1 MPDRKRYKWIE
12 YHKWQL
18 KAQWFY
24 PLTNNNKLVFMAK
37 AEMGYLGSYNKNKPS
52 PFEGFDVGGDGM
64 SGYNVYGVDIIG
76 LRGYEDG
83 ALTPYSYTTDGR
95 TDYARAYNK
104 YTMEI
109 RYPIILKPNS
119 NIYGLVFAEGGNAF
133 RSWQEF
139 DPFLIKR
146 SVGVGLRIFYAGR
159 RTAGYRLG
167 IRFRQGRGSE
177 PPQRKPGAFYDR
189 STVLI

>member
-109 RYPIILKPNS
+109 RYTIILKPNS

-146 SVGVGLRIFYAGR
+146 SVGVGLRIFMPVVGL
-159 RTAGYRLG
+159 LG
-167 IRFRQGRGSE
+167 IDWGYGFDRAVGASHRSGS
-177 PPQRKPGAFYDR
+177 QVHFMIGQQF
-189 STVLI
+189 

>member
-1 MPDRKRYKWIE
+1 
-12 YHKWQL
+12 
-18 KAQWFY
+18 
-24 PLTNNNKLVFMAK
+24 MAK

-146 SVGVGLRIFYAGR
+146 SVGVGLRIFMPIVGLLG
-159 RTAGYRLG
+159 TDWGYGFDRAVG
-167 IRFRQGRGSE
+167 ASHRSGS
-177 PPQRKPGAFYDR
+177 QVHFMIGQQF
-189 STVLI
+189 